1 MRVPRRL
8 AAAALASMLA
18 GGSSTV
24 AATESLVYTGDMPAT
39 IGFMRDLAV
48 LFEAQTGIKTEVR
61 ISDTST
67 AIRATARGES
77 DLGGTARPPL
87 ADPREAGVTLFPIAW
102 DALAIIVHPDNPLDN
117 ITLAQLNAV
126 VTGELDNWHAL
137 GGADKPLNLHLPADP
152 LSGLGYN
159 VNAQLSNAA
168 TREVPAGRTG
178 PDIRALH
185 AAVAADPG
193 ALGVTSLTSVRG
205 EPVKILDLEGIA
217 PSPKA
222 LVSGDYLL
230 FQPLQLALKE
240 TGGVAERF
248 VRFAQSPVARRILR
262 RNGAVPYMD
271 GLNLVGRQF
280 DRENRLR
287 RAAGPRP

>member
-1 MRVPRRL
+1 MGMSRKL
-8 AAAALASMLA
+8 CAAALAAMLT
-18 GGSSTV
+18 GGSS
-24 AATESLVYTGDMPAT
+24 AAAAAESLVYTGDLPAT
-39 IGFMRDLAV
+39 SGFMRDLAV
-48 LFEAQTGIKTEVR
+48 LFEAQTGIRTEVR
-61 ISDTST
+61 LSDTST

-77 DLGGTARPPL
+77 DLGGTTRPSL

-102 DALAIIVHPDNPLDN
+102 DALAIIVHPDNPLNN
-117 ITLAQLNAV
+117 ITLAQLNALV
-126 VTGELDNWHAL
+126 AGELANWQSL
-137 GGADKPLNLHLPADP
+137 GGADGPINLHLPADP

-159 VNAQLSNAA
+159 VNAQLPHAVN
-168 TREVPAGRTG
+168 REVGTGRAD

-205 EPVKILDLEGIA
+205 QPVKILSLEGIA
-217 PSPKA
+217 PSPEA
-222 LVSGDYLL
+222 LVAGDYLL
-230 FQPLQLALKE
+230 FQPLQLAVRE

-280 DRENRLR
+280 DRENALR
-287 RAAGPRP
+287 RAAEP